1 MSACEASDAMLSAAL
16 LKRLERSLQGLRH
29 GAVHLIVHDAQVV
42 RVERIERVRLTVSP
56 EAAPADD
63 DGRPT
68 DPSEVRHDT
77 MQE

>member
-1 MSACEASDAMLSAAL
+1 MRACGAGDAMLSAAL
-16 LKRLERSLQGLRH
+16 LKRLERSLQGLHH

-42 RVERIERVRLTVSP
+42 RVQLIERVRLTVSP
-56 EAAPADD
+56 EAAPIDD